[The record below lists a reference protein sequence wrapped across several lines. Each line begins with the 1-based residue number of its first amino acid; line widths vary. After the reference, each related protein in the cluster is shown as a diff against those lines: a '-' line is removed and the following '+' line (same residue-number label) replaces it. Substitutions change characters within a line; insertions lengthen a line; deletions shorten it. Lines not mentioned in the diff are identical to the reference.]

1 MTSYMSGNRAVISN
15 QAGRHPGM
23 MGNNMG
29 TLLHHDSHKPTHAQP
44 INTSQPLSHA
54 PSGTIANGGHGARA
68 HVMQG
73 PVHTQGIEGKPD
85 IDRKSPGLKAL
96 RMKAKEHSVAMGM
109 VRNYQ
114 HV

>member
-1 MTSYMSGNRAVISN
+1 MSANRAAVSS
-15 QAGRHPGM
+15 QAGHHPGM
-23 MGNNMG
+23 MGNNMAS
-29 TLLHHDSHKPTHAQP
+29 LIHHDTHKTAHGQQ

-54 PSGTIANGGHGARA
+54 PSGTIVNGGHGG
-68 HVMQG
+68 HVQIMQG
-73 PVHTQGIEGKPD
+73 SVHNQGMDGNPD

-114 HV
+114 QC